1 MIPSPSIRHLP
12 AVLALLLGSALASS
26 AQAVTYKAKDI
37 GSVAP
42 GQCYYNE
49 MNAKGQI
56 VGACYDAEGLNYTA
70 YATDANGKNIH
81 TIGLL
86 SGSWSWTNGLNDNG
100 VLVGDAT
107 IAGDLVSHAWIKQ
120 PSGAMTDLGTLG
132 GDNSY
137 ALNVNNKGLIVGISE
152 FDTLGSGVH
161 GFVINPG
168 STTMIDVGSLGGTQ
182 MGLWEVN
189 NKGVI
194 GGFGSLAGDTEFR
207 GFHAKP
213 PYNKLIVMDTL
224 GGTNSSVRGINDN
237 GVIVGI
243 TRTAGDLVRRAFVA
257 QVGSK
262 AITELATPA
271 GRNAGAFGINNLGQI
286 VGQVA
291 RATDN
296 RYLAFVCT
304 GDCTDLVDLNTVTT
318 GLPLGIELRNAND
331 INDKGQIGAV
341 GSDGHNYLLTPQ

>member
-168 STTMIDVGSLGGTQ
+168 STTMIDVGNLGGTQ
-182 MGLWEVN
+182 MGVWEVN

-243 TRTAGDLVRRAFVA
+243 TRTAGGPGAPRLRRPGGQQGHHRAGHASRPQCRRLWHQQPGPDRWPGGPRHGQPLPGVCLYRGLHRPGGPEHRDHRVA
-257 QVGSK
+257 TGH
-262 AITELATPA
+262 
-271 GRNAGAFGINNLGQI
+271 
-286 VGQVA
+286 
-291 RATDN
+291 RAAQCQ
-296 RYLAFVCT
+296 RH
-304 GDCTDLVDLNTVTT
+304 
-318 GLPLGIELRNAND
+318 
-331 INDKGQIGAV
+331 Q
-341 GSDGHNYLLTPQ
+341 